1 MLKKRVNLP
10 ATSQQ
15 KEFKNFL
22 NQIKEQ
28 QKNID
33 TAWFK
38 NEFNYETSNK
48 IQLMTI
54 IKQHPLLKKVLQILR
69 MWLKICQKVMQKTR
83 E

>member
-1 MLKKRVNLP
+1 MPAKSQKK
-10 ATSQQ
+10 
-15 KEFKNFL
+15 KFKIFL

-28 QKNID
+28 QKNLD
-33 TAWFK
+33 TVWFK
-38 NEFNYETSNK
+38 NEFNCETSNK